1 MSGQIHF
8 WNQSQYA
15 SYSQGT
21 GIGINGGTRY
31 ISGFQGFFTKASSS
45 LSTLS
50 VSESAKPAS
59 PQNNTFLRVS
69 TEEPSDVARII
80 LRGPSGNQDETA
92 IRWMA
97 ESSGSYEENLDA
109 DKLINPGLSFFSN
122 TAEGRLSSIQARNFI
137 DKDSIHLGYKA
148 SQYGSH
154 FLEIHISPAFCE
166 GKILQIRDNES
177 GFVYPVT
184 ADMLFPFY
192 VTEGLEISNYRFT
205 LLIENTPVSTASV
218 LKTSNLNVYPNPAHE
233 SVEVAFE
240 GEKVAYELTNLVGK
254 TVGTGVLSKDG
265 NRSVSLNSIAPGI
278 YNLMIRE
285 NSGSMKVTKLI
296 VK

>member
-1 MSGQIHF
+1 M
-8 WNQSQYA
+8 
-15 SYSQGT
+15 
-21 GIGINGGTRY
+21 
-31 ISGFQGFFTKASSS
+31 
-45 LSTLS
+45 
-50 VSESAKPAS
+50 
-59 PQNNTFLRVS
+59 RVS

-137 DKDSIHLGYKA
+137 DKDSIHLGYKV

-218 LKTSNLNVYPNPAHE
+218 LKTSNLTVYPNPAHE
-233 SVEVAFE
+233 SVEVVFE

-285 NSGSMKVTKLI
+285 NTGSMKVTKLI